1 MSAYPLRRRCDL
13 YREDGPRVKD
23 APTVDYDCA
32 RPSSGEVDQ
41 FDGYAADVDV
51 DVDADAACRSS
62 LHDTV
67 GGWWARPRHRS
78 DCSAPTE
85 RPVHAKSAVRP
96 YPGTGA
102 GPDGAYPD
110 PSRSPQPPRSAASHR
125 GSHLPDGD
133 DDGDDG

>member
-1 MSAYPLRRRCDL
+1 MSAYPLRRRCDPC
-13 YREDGPRVKD
+13 REDGPRVED

-32 RPSSGEVDQ
+32 RPSSDEVDQ
-41 FDGYAADVDV
+41 SDGCAA
-51 DVDADAACRSS
+51 DVDADADADVACRSS
-62 LHDTV
+62 LHDIV
-67 GGWWARPRHRS
+67 EEWWARPRHRS

-85 RPVHAKSAVRP
+85 RLVHAKSAVRP

-102 GPDGAYPD
+102 GPDGAYPG
-110 PSRSPQPPRSAASHR
+110 PSRSLQPPRSTVLHR